1 MKAILGAEEKSSAS
15 ALASCATSSIS
26 VDINFLE
33 EKAKRG
39 GRKGLM
45 RNDFR
50 DGCKRLQRLQK
61 LSFLTEF
68 AGALKLICF

>member
-1 MKAILGAEEKSSAS
+1 L
-15 ALASCATSSIS
+15 
-26 VDINFLE
+26 V
-33 EKAKRG
+33 
-39 GRKGLM
+39 

-68 AGALKLICF
+68 AGALKLTCFQD